1 MGDKMQHT
9 TNVSPF
15 LPFLHYAC
23 VRACLR
29 AREAETAAYIPRLG
43 SAGCCESHVLLPA
56 PLHTAPHHHHHHYPR
71 GSRCVSQRT
80 EADVSKPKK
89 KKRNTHTISHVSTP
103 LPKQKANDRVL
114 QPLPFTT
121 IRRYYLCH
129 DRVGEGGGVR
139 RVRPIIRR
147 IRFGMVREHF
157 FTDVASARWRS
168 VGVPGRGG
176 GAMAGSS
183 SSSTAGYTSQQIS

>member
-1 MGDKMQHT
+1 MR
-9 TNVSPF
+9 
-15 LPFLHYAC
+15 AC
-23 VRACLR
+23 VRACVPEKLKPPRTSR
-29 AREAETAAYIPRLG
+29 AWAVLG
-43 SAGCCESHVLLPA
+43 VVRATCCS
-56 PLHTAPHHHHHHYPR
+56 PHHCTLPPTTTTTTTTPAVR
-71 GSRCVSQRT
+71 GVCRNELKQTLVN
-80 EADVSKPKK
+80 KK